1 MQIVKKEKI
10 KLSDFIV
17 FVKNNIKIVKED
29 FCLYCE
35 NSDEPL
41 SQDTWCYVDEYP
53 TGDDNGNDV
62 FSDFVVNNDLELLY
76 YGEQFTDVI
85 NNVLMQEDEPDI
97 SIIIEALNYYM
108 ENDDFL
114 DFDK

>member
-1 MQIVKKEKI
+1 MQIIKKEKV

-17 FVKNNIKIVKED
+17 LAKKDIKIIKED

-35 NSDEPL
+35 NSDKPL
-41 SQDTWCYVDEYP
+41 SQDMWCYVDEYP

-76 YGEQFTDVI
+76 YGEQFIDVI

-97 SIIIEALNYYM
+97 YIIIEALNYYM
-108 ENDDFL
+108 ENDNFL
-114 DFDK
+114 DFDQ